1 MKDFRFRQVHLDF
14 HTSPAIP
21 GVGEKFD
28 KEEWQRIIKLGHVDS
43 ITVFSKCHHGY
54 SFHPSKVNEM
64 HPTLKFDLL
73 KAQLDACAE
82 IGVKAP
88 VYISAGYDE
97 KDAIA
102 HPEWLHRRKDGIN
115 ENGDF
120 MSARYHLMCLN
131 TGYLDKLLAEI
142 EEVMQ
147 VYNPCEIFLD
157 IVGERSCY
165 CAKCRSDMAKE
176 GLSYLNDDDV
186 KAFGKKVYRH
196 YLDEVKRVVKKYSDT
211 TVIFQNSG
219 HLTKGRRDLVDT
231 MDHLELE
238 SLPTGGWSYDHFP
251 MSASYARTLR
261 DDYLGMTGK
270 FHKSWGEF
278 GGFKHPNALRYEAA
292 LSLAVGAGCS
302 IGDQMHPNGQLNA
315 STFGLI
321 GAAYK
326 EVEEKEPWCKGA
338 KAVADI
344 AVLSTE
350 TQGGSWFSDS
360 VKPDVGANRI
370 LFETHRLYNFI
381 DLEEDFNKYKLLIL
395 PDSWRFDELLKNK
408 VDSFLAN
415 GGKLLLSG
423 VSGLDE
429 NGEFC
434 VDTGI
439 KYKGL
444 NEFSPTYYIPD
455 FDTVN
460 GTTEYLMRASSHRIE
475 NIDADIVAY
484 GQDPYF
490 NRTPDR
496 FCSHQHAP
504 NNTDYTY
511 PTAVIKGNIAYIG
524 WDVFAGYGKYGDFHQ
539 KEMVNYIINLLAG
552 DELTLETSMPDR
564 GVATLMQQE
573 GRKIVHLLFAHTT
586 NRGDNTEVIEDIVP
600 LYNIKVSVKCDK
612 PSKVVLV
619 PQNKEIDFEYA
630 DGKVS
635 FTVPEVNVHQM
646 ISIEE

>member
-21 GVGEKFD
+21 DVGAAFD

-73 KAQLDACAE
+73 KAQLDACEE

-88 VYISAGYDE
+88 VYISAGFDE
-97 KDAIA
+97 KDAIE
-102 HPEWLHRRKDGIN
+102 HPEWLHRNKDDTN
-115 ENGDF
+115 NNGHF
-120 MSARYHLMCLN
+120 ARATFHLMCLN
-131 TGYLDKLLAEI
+131 TGYLDKLIAEI

-157 IVGERSCY
+157 IVGERMCY
-165 CAKCRSDMAKE
+165 CSKCRKDMAKL

-196 YLDEVKRVVKKYSDT
+196 YLDEVEKAVRKYSDT
-211 TVIFQNSG
+211 TLIFQNSG
-219 HLTKGRRDLVDT
+219 HLSKGRRDLVDT
-231 MDHLELE
+231 MHHLELE

-261 DDYLGMTGK
+261 EDYLGMTGK

-292 LSLAVGAGCS
+292 LSLAVGGGS
-302 IGDQMHPNGQLNA
+302 SVGDQMHPNGQLNE
-315 STFGLI
+315 STFRLI
-321 GAAYK
+321 GAAYS
-326 EVEEKEPWCKGA
+326 EVEKKEPWCKGA
-338 KAVADI
+338 KAIADI

-350 TQGGSWFSDS
+350 VMGGAWHSDS

-395 PDSWRFDELLKNK
+395 PDSWRFDANLQSK
-408 VDSFLAN
+408 VEAFLAN
-415 GGKLLLSG
+415 GGKLILSG

-429 NGEFC
+429 NNNFC
-434 VDTGI
+434 VDTGV
-439 KYKGL
+439 KYTGL
-444 NEFSPTYYIPD
+444 NEFRPNYYIPE
-455 FDTVN
+455 FDVVN
-460 GTTEYLMRASSHRIE
+460 GKTEYLMRTPSHLFE
-475 NIDADIVAY
+475 NIDAEVIAY
-484 GQDPYF
+484 GQNPYF

-504 NNTDYTY
+504 NDPSYTY
-511 PTAVIKGNIAYIG
+511 PTAVIKGNVAYIG
-524 WDVFAGYGKYGDFHQ
+524 WDIFAGYGKYGDFHQ
-539 KEMVNYIINLLAG
+539 KEMVNYIINRLVG
-552 DELTLETSMPDR
+552 DELSIEAAMPDR
-564 GVATLMQQE
+564 GVATLMQQDD
-573 GRKIVHLLFAHTT
+573 GKIVHLLFAHTT
-586 NRGDNTEVIEDIVP
+586 NRGENTEVIEDIVP

-612 PSKVVLV
+612 PSKVMLV
-619 PQNKEIDFEYA
+619 PQLEEIAFDYA
-630 DGKVS
+630 DGKAS
-635 FTVPEVNVHQM
+635 FIVPEVNVHQM
-646 ISIEE
+646 ISIE

>member
-21 GVGEKFD
+21 DVGAAFD

-97 KDAIA
+97 KDAVA
-102 HPEWLHRRKDGIN
+102 HPEWLLRNKDDRSC
-115 ENGDF
+115 NGDF
-120 MSARYHLMCLN
+120 TQARYHTMCLN
-131 TGYLDKLLAEI
+131 TAYLDKLIAEI

-157 IVGERSCY
+157 IVGEKDCY
-165 CAKCRSDMAKE
+165 CAKCRKDMADM

-186 KAFGKKVYRH
+186 EAFGKKVYRN
-196 YLDEVKRVVKKYSDT
+196 YLDRVEEAVHKYNKD

-219 HLTKGRRDLVDT
+219 HLSKGRRDLVDT
-231 MDHLELE
+231 LAHLELE

-251 MSASYARTLR
+251 MSASYARTIR
-261 DDYLGMTGK
+261 EDYLGMTGK
-270 FHKSWGEF
+270 FHKTWGEF

-302 IGDQMHPNGQLNA
+302 IGDQMHPNGKLNE
-315 STFGLI
+315 STFRLI
-321 GAAYK
+321 GSAYS
-326 EVEEKEPWCKGA
+326 EVEAKEPWCKGA

-350 TQGGSWFSDS
+350 IKGGRWYSDE
-360 VKPDVGANRI
+360 VKPDIGANRI
-370 LFETHRLYNFI
+370 LLETHRLYNFI

-395 PDSWRFDELLKNK
+395 PDSWQLDSALKAK
-408 VDSFLAN
+408 VDEFLEN

-423 VSGLDE
+423 ASGFDE

-434 VDTGI
+434 VDTGA
-439 KYKGL
+439 KYLGK
-444 NEFSPTYYIPD
+444 NTFNPTYYIPE

-460 GTTEYLMRASSHRIE
+460 GRTEYLMRSQSHLIE
-475 NIDADIVAY
+475 VEDAEVIAY
-484 GQDPYF
+484 GQNPYF

-504 NNTDYTY
+504 NDPDSTY
-511 PTAVIKGNIAYIG
+511 PAAVIKGNVAYIA
-524 WDVFAGYGKYGDFHQ
+524 WDIFAGYGKYGDLHY
-539 KEMVNYIINLLAG
+539 KEFAAYVIDRLMV
-552 DELTLETSMPDR
+552 DDFSLEAEMPDR
-564 GVATLMQQE
+564 GVATLMKQND
-573 GRKIVHLLFAHTT
+573 RKIVHLLFAHTT
-586 NRGDNTEVIEDIVP
+586 NRGENTEIIEDIVP
-600 LYNIKVSVKCDK
+600 IYNIKVSVKCDK
-612 PSKVVLV
+612 PSEVILV
-619 PQNKEIDFEYA
+619 PQMQKIEFEYI
-630 DGKVS
+630 DGRAEFV
-635 FTVPEVNVHQM
+635 VPEVNVHQM
-646 ISIEE
+646 ISIE

>member
-21 GVGEKFD
+21 DVGAAFD

-54 SFHPSKVNEM
+54 SFHPSEVNEM
-64 HPTLKFDLL
+64 HPTLGFDLL

-97 KDAIA
+97 KDAIE
-102 HPEWLHRRKDGIN
+102 HPEWLHRNKDDTN
-115 ENGDF
+115 CNGDF
-120 MSARYHLMCLN
+120 TRATYHVMCFN

-157 IVGERSCY
+157 IVGERMCY
-165 CAKCRSDMAKE
+165 CSKCRKDMADL
-176 GLSYLNDDDV
+176 GMSYLNDDDV
-186 KAFGKKVYRH
+186 KAFSKKVYRN
-196 YLDEVKRVVKKYSDT
+196 YLDKVEEAVRKYSDT

-231 MDHLELE
+231 LDHLELE

-251 MSASYARTLR
+251 MSASYARTIR
-261 DDYLGMTGK
+261 EDYLGMTGK
-270 FHKSWGEF
+270 FHKTWGEF

-302 IGDQMHPNGQLNA
+302 IGDQMHPNGKLNE
-315 STFGLI
+315 STFRLI
-321 GAAYK
+321 GAAYS
-326 EVEEKEPWCKGA
+326 EVEAKEPWCKGA
-338 KAVADI
+338 KAIADI

-350 TQGGSWFSDS
+350 VKGGSWYSDE
-360 VKPDVGANRI
+360 VKPDIGANRI
-370 LFETHRLYNFI
+370 LLESHRLYNFI

-395 PDSWRFDELLKNK
+395 PDSWTFDEKLKAK
-408 VDSFLAN
+408 VEDYLAN

-429 NGEFC
+429 NGDFC
-434 VDTGI
+434 VDTGV
-439 KYKGL
+439 KYSGK
-444 NEFSPTYYIPD
+444 NTFSPTYYIPD

-460 GTTEYLMRASSHRIE
+460 GTTEYLMRSPSHLIE
-475 NIDADIVAY
+475 VEDAEVIAY
-484 GQDPYF
+484 GQNPYF

-504 NNTDYTY
+504 NNPESTY
-511 PTAVIKGNIAYIG
+511 PAAAIKGNVAYIS
-524 WDVFAGYGKYGDFHQ
+524 WDIFAGYGMFGDFHY
-539 KEMVNYIINLLAG
+539 KEFASYVINRLMG
-552 DELTLETSMPDR
+552 DDFSLDASMPDR
-564 GVATLMQQE
+564 GVATLMQQD

-586 NRGDNTEVIEDIVP
+586 NRGENTEVIEDIVP
-600 LYNIKVSVKCDK
+600 IYNIRVSVKSDK
-612 PSKVVLV
+612 PQRVVLA
-619 PQNKEIDFEYA
+619 PQMQEIPFDYA
-630 DGKVS
+630 DGKVT
-635 FTVPEVNVHQM
+635 FTVPEVNVHQI
-646 ISIEE
+646 ISIE

>member
-1 MKDFRFRQVHLDF
+1 MKDFRLRQVHLDF

-21 GVGEKFD
+21 GVGEAFD

-97 KDAIA
+97 KDALE
-102 HPEWLHRRKDGIN
+102 HPEWLHRDKEDQN
-115 ENGDF
+115 VNGDF
-120 MSARYHLMCLN
+120 FRATYHVMCLN
-131 TGYLDKLLAEI
+131 TPYLDKLLAEV

-147 VYNPCEIFLD
+147 VYKPCEIFLD
-157 IVGERSCY
+157 IVGERMCY
-165 CAKCRSDMAKE
+165 CAKCRKDMAE
-176 GLSYLNDDDV
+176 LGLNYLNDDDV
-186 KAFGKKVYRH
+186 RAFSKKVYRH
-196 YLDEVKRVVKKYSDT
+196 YLDEIKRVVEKYSDT

-231 MDHLELE
+231 MKHLELE

-261 DDYLGMTGK
+261 EDYLGMTGK

-302 IGDQMHPNGQLNA
+302 VGDQMHPNGQLNE
-315 STFGLI
+315 STFRLI
-321 GAAYK
+321 GAAYA
-326 EVEEKEPWCKGA
+326 EVEAKEPWCKGA

-350 TQGGSWFSDS
+350 VQGGSWYSDS

-370 LFETHRLYNFI
+370 LLETHRLYNFI
-381 DLEEDFNKYKLLIL
+381 DLEEDFNKYRLLIL
-395 PDSWRFDELLKNK
+395 PDHWRFDAQLKAK
-408 VDSFLAN
+408 VEEYLAN

-423 VSGLDE
+423 TSGLDE
-429 NGEFC
+429 NDEFC

-439 KYKGL
+439 RYKGA
-444 NEFSPTYYIPD
+444 NEFSPNYFIPD
-455 FDTVN
+455 FETVN
-460 GTTEYLMRASSHRIE
+460 GVTEYLMRTPSHLFE
-475 NIDADIVAY
+475 NIDAQVIAY

-504 NNTDYTY
+504 NNTDYSY

-524 WDVFAGYGKYGDFHQ
+524 WDIFAGYGKYGDLHQ
-539 KEMVNYIINLLAG
+539 KELADHVIGLLLG
-552 DELTLETSMPDR
+552 DGQSLRASMPDR
-564 GVATLMQQE
+564 GVATLMQQ
-573 GRKIVHLLFAHTT
+573 GDRKIVHLLFAHTT
-586 NRGDNTEVIEDIVP
+586 NRGENTEVIEDIVP
-600 LYNIKVSVKCDK
+600 LYNINVSVKCDK
-612 PSKVVLV
+612 PSKVTLV
-619 PQNKEIDFEYA
+619 PQMQEIDFNYA
-630 DGKVS
+630 DGEVS
-635 FTVPEVNVHQM
+635 FVVPEVNVHQM
-646 ISIEE
+646 ICIE

>member
-1 MKDFRFRQVHLDF
+1 MKDFRLRQVHLDF

-21 GVGEKFD
+21 DVGAAFNKD
-28 KEEWQRIIKLGHVDS
+28 EWQRIIKLGHVDS

-97 KDAIA
+97 KDAVE
-102 HPEWLHRRKDGIN
+102 HPEWLHRNKDDTN
-115 ENGDF
+115 CNGDF
-120 MSARYHLMCLN
+120 TRATYHVMCFN

-157 IVGERSCY
+157 IVGERMCY
-165 CAKCRSDMAKE
+165 CSKCRKDMAE
-176 GLSYLNDDDV
+176 LGMSYLNDDDV
-186 KAFGKKVYRH
+186 KAFSKKVYRN
-196 YLDEVKRVVKKYSDT
+196 YLDKVEAAVRKYSDT

-219 HLTKGRRDLVDT
+219 HLSKGRRDLVDT
-231 MDHLELE
+231 LAHLELE

-251 MSASYARTLR
+251 MSASYARTIR
-261 DDYLGMTGK
+261 EDYLGMTGK
-270 FHKSWGEF
+270 FHKTWGEF

-302 IGDQMHPNGQLNA
+302 VGDQMHPDGRLNE
-315 STFGLI
+315 STFRLI
-321 GAAYK
+321 GAAYS

-338 KAVADI
+338 KAISDI

-350 TQGGSWFSDS
+350 VKGGSWYSDE
-360 VKPDVGANRI
+360 VKPDIGANRI
-370 LFETHRLYNFI
+370 LLESHRLYNFI

-395 PDSWRFDELLKNK
+395 PDSWTFNAELKAK
-408 VDSFLAN
+408 VDDYLAN

-429 NGEFC
+429 NGNFC
-434 VDTGI
+434 VDTGV
-439 KYKGL
+439 KYVGK
-444 NEFSPTYYIPD
+444 NTFSPTYYIPD
-455 FDTVN
+455 FETVN
-460 GTTEYLMRASSHRIE
+460 GATEYLMRSQSHIIE
-475 NIDADIVAY
+475 VEDAEVIAY
-484 GQDPYF
+484 GQNPYF

-504 NNTDYTY
+504 NDTDSTY
-511 PTAVIKGNIAYIG
+511 PAAVIKGNIAYIS
-524 WDVFAGYGKYGDFHQ
+524 WDIFAGYGKFGDFHY
-539 KEMVNYIINLLAG
+539 KEFAAYVINRLMEDG
-552 DELTLETSMPDR
+552 FSLEASMPDR
-564 GVATLMQQE
+564 GVATLMQQ
-573 GRKIVHLLFAHTT
+573 GDRKIVHLLFAHTT
-586 NRGDNTEVIEDIVP
+586 NRGENTEVIEDIVP
-600 LYNIKVSVKCDK
+600 IYNINVSVKCDK
-612 PSKVVLV
+612 LSKVVLA
-619 PQNKEIDFEYA
+619 PQMQEIPFEYA
-630 DGKVS
+630 DGKVT
-635 FTVPEVNVHQM
+635 FTVPEVHVHQ
-646 ISIEE
+646 IVSIE